1 MGTTGIAIPNPSP
14 GPEMSTAPEYQPR
27 YTVDDYQLWQG
38 DWELWNGVAVAMT
51 PSPFGRH
58 SKLLIDVG
66 AMLKSAVEAEDCDA
80 TVLGEID
87 WIVSQDTVLRPDL
100 MVVCGREPDRH
111 VEQTPAVVVEILSDS
126 TRERDLGH
134 KRTIYQ
140 RQSVPIYLIVDAE
153 ASQLT
158 ALRLD
163 DNGQYVEVEFSD
175 SLVLEICD
183 ECKISINVGRL
194 FR

>member
-1 MGTTGIAIPNPSP
+1 
-14 GPEMSTAPEYQPR
+14 MSAAPRYQPH
-27 YTVDDYQLWQG
+27 YTVQDYQLWAG

-66 AMLKSAVEAEDCDA
+66 AMLKAAIEAADCDA

-100 MVVCGREPDRH
+100 IVVCGREPERH
-111 VEQTPAVVVEILSDS
+111 VEHTPAVVVEILSES
-126 TRERDLGH
+126 TRERDLKY
-134 KRTIYQ
+134 KRAIYQ
-140 RQSVPIYLIVDAE
+140 QQSVRFYLIVDTD

-158 ALRLD
+158 ALRLGD
-163 DNGQYVEVEFSD
+163 KGQYREINFSG
-175 SLVLEICD
+175 SLTLEICD
-183 ECKISINVGRL
+183 TCSISINVEKL

>member
-1 MGTTGIAIPNPSP
+1 
-14 GPEMSTAPEYQPR
+14 MSTAPEYHPH

-38 DWELWNGVAVAMT
+38 DWELWNGIAVAMT

-58 SKLLIDVG
+58 SRLLIDIG
-66 AMLKSAVEAEDCDA
+66 SALKTAIEAGGCNA

-87 WIVSQDTVLRPDL
+87 WIVSQDTVVRPDL
-100 MVVCGREPDRH
+100 IVVCGQEPQRH
-111 VEQTPAVVVEILSDS
+111 VEQSPEIVVEILSES
-126 TRERDLGH
+126 TRERDLNH
-134 KRTIYQ
+134 KRALYQ
-140 RQSVPIYLIVDAE
+140 QQAVPIYLLVDAE

-163 DNGQYVEVEFSD
+163 DSGKYADVEASD
-175 SLVLEICD
+175 SLMLEICD
-183 ECKISINVGRL
+183 QCRIHVDLAGW